1 MDLTFI
7 KKIPFFQ
14 GLEDHEYQ
22 LLSPL
27 LIEKEVKKGQH
38 IFHEG
43 DVGTESYLIKQ
54 GRVKIYRL
62 TNGKESIL
70 ALLHKGDFF
79 GEMAMLDPHNSR
91 SASAVALEKTNLLQ
105 LREKDM
111 TSLLHKKPELA
122 IKLLSLTM
130 EKLRRANEKIQS
142 ITFLDV
148 RTRIHRLILQLVQD
162 YGIQTSEGVFIDYK
176 ITHQQMADLIGAVR
190 ETVSKILAEW
200 QQEGW
205 IIMKNRKMI
214 IKDFS
219 QFEQLIQED

>member
-1 MDLTFI
+1 MDLNFV

-22 LLSPL
+22 LLSSL
-27 LIEKEVKKGQH
+27 LMEKEVKKGQH

-43 DVGTESYLIKQ
+43 DVGTEFYLIKQ

-70 ALLHKGDFF
+70 ALLHKGDYF

-91 SASAVALEKTNLLQ
+91 SATAVALEKTILLQ
-105 LREKDM
+105 LGKKDVI
-111 TSLLHKKPELA
+111 SLLQNKPELT

-130 EKLRRANEKIQS
+130 EKLRKANEKIQS
-142 ITFLDV
+142 LTFLDV
-148 RTRIHRLILQLVQD
+148 RTRIHKLILKLVQD
-162 YGIQTSEGVFIDYK
+162 YGIQTSEGLLIDYK
-176 ITHQQMADLIGAVR
+176 MTHQQMADLIGSVR

-200 QQEGW
+200 QQQGW
-205 IIMKNRKMI
+205 ILMKNRKIM
-214 IKDFS
+214 IKDLS
-219 QFEQLIQED
+219 HFEQLIQEE